1 MMDSKYL
8 YNMSSNELMQAR
20 NMQSQIS
27 QKELGL
33 KLLDINDRYN
43 SYVPYSS
50 DRIKRQ
56 SIEMEISTLKNNVNA
71 HLNNAISYALLLAEQ
86 DIRSNH
92 TYSISMA
99 AYAIDSICSFLTSY
113 MGNFK
118 PSFLAQMKLYELSS
132 QLMLSGINMLNLKNA
147 IDKLISLCNV

>member
-1 MMDSKYL
+1 MDNNYL
-8 YNMSSNELMQAR
+8 YDISSNELMQAR

-27 QKELGL
+27 QKELEL
-33 KLLDINDRYN
+33 KLLDINGRYN
-43 SYVPYSS
+43 TYDPYSS
-50 DRIKRQ
+50 DKIKRQ
-56 SIEMEISTLKNNVNA
+56 SIEMEISTFKNNMDA

-86 DIRSNH
+86 DIRNNH

-99 AYAIDSICSFLTSY
+99 AYAIDSICSFLISY

-118 PSFLAQMKLYELSS
+118 PSFLAQMKLHELSS

-147 IDKLISLCNV
+147 IAKLKALCSV

>member
-1 MMDSKYL
+1 MNSNYL

-20 NMQSQIS
+20 NLQLQIS
-27 QKELGL
+27 QKELEL
-33 KLLDINDRYN
+33 KLVDINGRYN
-43 SYVPYSS
+43 SYEPYSS
-50 DRIKRQ
+50 DRINRQ
-56 SIEMEISTLKNNVNA
+56 SIEMEISTFRNNVDI
-71 HLNNAISYALLLAEQ
+71 HINNAISYALLLAEQ

-113 MGNFK
+113 KDNFK

-132 QLMLSGINMLNLKNA
+132 QLMQSGRNMLNLRNA
-147 IDKLISLCNV
+147 IDKLKSLCNV

>member
-1 MMDSKYL
+1 MDSKYL

-20 NMQSQIS
+20 NMQAQIS
-27 QKELGL
+27 PKELEL
-33 KLLDINDRYN
+33 KLLDINGRYN
-43 SYVPYSS
+43 SYNPYSS

-56 SIEMEISTLKNNVNA
+56 SIEMDIITLRNNMKA

-86 DIRSNH
+86 DIRSNN

-99 AYAIDSICSFLTSY
+99 TYAIDSICSFLTSY
-113 MGNFK
+113 KDNFK

-147 IDKLISLCNV
+147 IDRLKSLCNI